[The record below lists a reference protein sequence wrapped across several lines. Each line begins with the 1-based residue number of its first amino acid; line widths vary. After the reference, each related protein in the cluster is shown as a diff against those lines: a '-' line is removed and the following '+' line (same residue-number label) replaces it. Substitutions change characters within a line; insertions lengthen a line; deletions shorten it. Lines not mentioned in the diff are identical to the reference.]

1 LIRAPLSTTSVLDEM
16 SDAVALAAV
25 PWAGVLVLT
34 SLPWFF
40 LQVLFLDRLFEVGSA
55 ASHYGRALGALA
67 NWTLAAFVVALWGRA
82 VWARACRIAAETG
95 ARPPLSALRVP
106 LVALAS
112 YVLTASLTE
121 VLFYGTL
128 MTILGPL
135 VVILFGGIA
144 IGTMELNDEVG
155 VAAPLRLV
163 ARYSRHVRIELA
175 MLLIFIVAWL
185 VALVNIAA
193 AFAIGLWLA
202 NAFAGVDITR
212 WHVLLQFGNRTYR
225 LLLFAGAAL
234 AVEPFW
240 IAANVVLVRKA
251 GAAESG
257 EDLRVWFRELQG
269 GAE

>member
-1 LIRAPLSTTSVLDEM
+1 M

-34 SLPWFF
+34 SLPYYF
-40 LQVLFLDRLFEVGSA
+40 LQVLFLDRLAEVGNEA
-55 ASHYGRALGALA
+55 QHYGHALGALA
-67 NWTLAAFVVALWGRA
+67 NWTILAFIVSLWGRA
-82 VWARACRIAAETG
+82 VWARACRMATETA
-95 ARPPLSALRVP
+95 ARPAMPALRVP

-112 YVLTASLTE
+112 YLLTAALTE
-121 VLFYGTL
+121 VMFYGTL
-128 MTILGPL
+128 ITVIGPL

-144 IGTMELNDEVG
+144 IGTMELNERAG
-155 VAAPLRLV
+155 VIAPLRLI

-175 MLLIFIVAWL
+175 LLGIFVVAWL
-185 VALVNIAA
+185 VALINIGA
-193 AFAIGLWLA
+193 AFAIGLWMA
-202 NAFAGVDITR
+202 NGFAGVDISR
-212 WHVLLQFGNRTYR
+212 WALLLSLHNRTYR

-240 IAANVVLVRKA
+240 IAANVVLVRKS

-257 EDLRVWFRELQG
+257 EELRTWFRNLQG